1 MPDILFALILAVVWG
16 ALTFGL
22 VKALNWLIGPPGGH
36 P

>member
-1 MPDILFALILAVVWG
+1 MTDILLALVLAVVWV

-22 VKALNWLIGPPGGH
+22 VKALNWLIGPPGGR